1 MSSGR
6 AVAPGEFSR
15 LSPGLNESE
24 RRLTRF
30 KWVKTLFTSADNYV
44 ISRTD
49 LSGASPAAAALLLA
63 AGLAIDV
70 VFKESA

>member
-1 MSSGR
+1 MSNGS
-6 AVAPGEFSR
+6 SR
-15 LSPGLNESE
+15 RIFKASPGLNESE
-24 RRLTRF
+24 RGLTRF
-30 KWVKTLFTSADNYV
+30 EWVKTLFTSADNYV
-44 ISRTD
+44 ISLTD